1 MLESRLEVT
10 EEDSL
15 EDVEVTVEVTEQDV
29 ENAIKEVPVEDEEMA
44 KLKNRTAQLFEL
56 IAFGAKNERN
66 VQLYRN
72 EIIELNIRLVPHIL
86 KRYKP
91 FGDDEFQMG
100 CIGLI
105 IATNSFDP
113 SRGVPY
119 ASYACFCIARELH
132 KAHRHNQNKF
142 EYIMGGNIVSLDE
155 FATGDNGDAYSKH
168 ENITDE
174 MSEAEF
180 EKLLNDF
187 SLDNIFDTIIMPS
200 IEGISKTTKGQNTSV
215 DFDHWRALEL
225 QYLIEMAEI
234 DSQKARLSL
243 TAMSQS
249 LGVSTQNIRMR
260 HKRVVGDIRN
270 RCITAG
276 YIRN

>member
-1 MLESRLEVT
+1 
-10 EEDSL
+10 
-15 EDVEVTVEVTEQDV
+15 
-29 ENAIKEVPVEDEEMA
+29 
-44 KLKNRTAQLFEL
+44 
-56 IAFGAKNERN
+56 
-66 VQLYRN
+66 
-72 EIIELNIRLVPHIL
+72 
-86 KRYKP
+86 
-91 FGDDEFQMG
+91 
-100 CIGLI
+100 
-105 IATNSFDP
+105 
-113 SRGVPY
+113 
-119 ASYACFCIARELH
+119 
-132 KAHRHNQNKF
+132 
-142 EYIMGGNIVSLDE
+142 
-155 FATGDNGDAYSKH
+155 
-168 ENITDE
+168 

-260 HKRVVGDIRN
+260 HQRVVGDIRN